1 MFRIAAWHLSKNTDR
16 RTVDTRLS
24 RCGMQTT
31 VVMEPYEPIAMR
43 LMPCVSS
50 LSLMSILLLP
60 ACQRQENPPA
70 RSEAAPAPSPESRP
84 ATADDQDQ
92 AEARAIAK
100 EAYIYAFAMLENYN
114 TLYKQVASP
123 EAPEY
128 VGGFGRFRHY
138 SELYTPDNHDVV
150 TPNNDTPYSWAW
162 LDLRAEPWVVT
173 VPKVPEGRYYVQQWV
188 DLFTYNFAYIGSRAT
203 GNGAGSYLIA
213 GPGWKG
219 DKPAGIKKVFP
230 SETSLVLTLT
240 RTALNSPGDIANV
253 KKIQEGMKLQPLS
266 SYLKTPAPPAAPQ
279 IEFPPYDAEKAHS
292 HDFIRYLN
300 FLLQFTQPTNPDEAG
315 LMARF
320 AKIGIGP
327 GQPFDA
333 AALSPARLAA
343 IDAGVA
349 DAKAAMAEKAKA
361 TLSSNGLFG
370 SRAFLKNDY
379 LTRAI
384 GAEKGLYGNSI
395 EEAWYGGYVG
405 DGNALSMIHFS
416 KDALPPAKFFWS
428 VTLYALPDRFLYAND
443 LKRYSIGDRTPGLK
457 YDADGGL
464 TLYIGHA
471 SPGKEKESNWLPA
484 PAGPYS
490 AVGRV
495 YGPSRTAIE
504 GKWNL
509 PPLQPVPNPTP

>member
-1 MFRIAAWHLSKNTDR
+1 M
-16 RTVDTRLS
+16 
-24 RCGMQTT
+24 
-31 VVMEPYEPIAMR
+31 
-43 LMPCVSS
+43 S
-50 LSLMSILLLP
+50 LVLLP
-60 ACQRQENPPA
+60 ACQRHESQPDQAKP
-70 RSEAAPAPSPESRP
+70 SAAPDTRP
-84 ATADDQDQ
+84 APANNGDQ

-100 EAYIYAFAMLENYN
+100 DAYIYAFAMLENYN

-128 VGGFGRFRHY
+128 VGGFGKFRHY
-138 SELYTPDNHDVV
+138 SELYTPGNHDVV

-203 GNGAGSYLIA
+203 GNDAGSYLIA

-219 DKPAGIKKVFP
+219 ATPEGIKKVFP
-230 SETSLVLTLT
+230 SETSLVMTLT
-240 RTALNSPGDIANV
+240 RTALNGPDDIAKV
-253 KKIQEGMKLQPLS
+253 KKVQAGMKLQPLS
-266 SYLKTPAPPAAPQ
+266 AYLRTQPPPAAPEIQ
-279 IEFPPYDAEKAHS
+279 FPPYDADKVHS
-292 HDFIRYLN
+292 HDFIGYLN
-300 FLLQFTQPTNPDEAG
+300 FLLQFTQPPNPSETD
-315 LMARF
+315 LVRRF
-320 AKIGIGP
+320 ATIGIGP
-327 GQPFDA
+327 GVPFDA
-333 AALSPARLAA
+333 KTLPPARLAA

-349 DAKAAMAEKAKA
+349 DAKAEMSEKAKT

-370 SRAFLKNDY
+370 SREFLKDNY

-384 GAEKGLYGNSI
+384 AAEKGLYGNSI

-405 DGNALSMIHFS
+405 DGNKGSMIHFS
-416 KDALPPAKFFWS
+416 KEALPPAKFFWS
-428 VTLYALPDRFLYAND
+428 VTLYTLPDRFLYAND

-484 PAGPYS
+484 PAGPFS

-495 YGPSRTAIE
+495 YGPSPAAIK
-504 GKWNL
+504 GSWNL
-509 PPLQPVPNPTP
+509 PPLQPIPPNTP

>member
-1 MFRIAAWHLSKNTDR
+1 
-16 RTVDTRLS
+16 
-24 RCGMQTT
+24 MQTT
-31 VVMEPYEPIAMR
+31 VAMEPYEPIAMR

-50 LSLMSILLLP
+50 LSLMMSILLLP
-60 ACQRQENPPA
+60 ACQRQENSPA
-70 RSEAAPAPSPESRP
+70 RSEAAPAPAPETRP

-219 DKPAGIKKVFP
+219 DKPAGIKEVFP

-253 KKIQEGMKLQPLS
+253 KKIRGG
-266 SYLKTPAPPAAPQ
+266 
-279 IEFPPYDAEKAHS
+279 
-292 HDFIRYLN
+292 
-300 FLLQFTQPTNPDEAG
+300 DEAAAFEQ
-315 LMARF
+315 LPED
-320 AKIGIGP
+320 P
-327 GQPFDA
+327 GA
-333 AALSPARLAA
+333 SSRC
-343 IDAGVA
+343 A
-349 DAKAAMAEKAKA
+349 D
-361 TLSSNGLFG
+361 
-370 SRAFLKNDY
+370 R
-379 LTRAI
+379 
-384 GAEKGLYGNSI
+384 
-395 EEAWYGGYVG
+395 V
-405 DGNALSMIHFS
+405 
-416 KDALPPAKFFWS
+416 PP
-428 VTLYALPDRFLYAND
+428 V
-443 LKRYSIGDRTPGLK
+443 
-457 YDADGGL
+457 
-464 TLYIGHA
+464 
-471 SPGKEKESNWLPA
+471 
-484 PAGPYS
+484 
-490 AVGRV
+490 
-495 YGPSRTAIE
+495 
-504 GKWNL
+504 
-509 PPLQPVPNPTP
+509 